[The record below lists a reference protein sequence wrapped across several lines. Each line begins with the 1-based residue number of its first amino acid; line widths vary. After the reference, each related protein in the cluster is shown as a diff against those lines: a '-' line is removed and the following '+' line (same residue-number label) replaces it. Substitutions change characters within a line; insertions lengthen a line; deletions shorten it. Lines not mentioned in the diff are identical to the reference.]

1 MKKES
6 YTSAVWLSWISLF
19 FFFTTVGFEKKNL
32 LPSNVDT
39 RSVSCA
45 VQEKKGG
52 GSGTSM
58 ENEKKNKVKNASNM
72 YD

>member
-1 MKKES
+1 MRGSGKK
-6 YTSAVWLSWISLF
+6 
-19 FFFTTVGFEKKNL
+19 G
-32 LPSNVDT
+32 
-39 RSVSCA
+39 
-45 VQEKKGG
+45 GG